1 MLGSPFGQGG
11 SPLHALQVAQALHL
25 VFTVQHLEEVTLM
38 GTTVGYGYHLWGKGK
53 TILLH
58 LAGEIKWSVKV
69 PVEQY
74 GACSSC
80 CFTVI
85 HRGFC
90 WMGTVGFEGFVLF
103 GSCLCA

>member
-1 MLGSPFGQGG
+1 MLGSPLGRAG
-11 SPLHALQVAQALHL
+11 SPLPALQVAQAPHV
-25 VFTVQHLEEVTLM
+25 VFAVQHLEEVTLV
-38 GTTVGYGYHLWGKGK
+38 GTTVGYGYHLQGRGK
-53 TILLH
+53 TIPLH
-58 LAGEIKWSVKV
+58 PAVEIRWSVKV

-74 GACSSC
+74 GACSSR

-103 GSCLCA
+103 GSCLHA